1 MVQEEIVIQTANE
14 VSNIDYARET
24 NNLIAQQ
31 QSETQSNMEVI
42 SDQLVSI
49 KDAIVNSG
57 GSGDT
62 TSNANLS
69 EVTSLIENIDTT
81 VVESQNQDILDIL
94 DNQQAQ
100 LDDIKEKINLIVS
113 KLE

>member
-42 SDQLVSI
+42 SNQLVSI
-49 KDAIVNSG
+49 KDAIVNNG

-62 TSNANLS
+62 TSNTNLS

-94 DNQQAQ
+94 DSQQAQ